1 MSLLPSSLSY
11 QPHVSRRRSSLAS
24 TTSNGSS
31 GINGNVLAPINTA
44 APADD
49 AHLLG
54 LASPSSQ
61 SPGSP
66 PSFSPSALL
75 YSPGAATASA
85 SAIDYTYVCNK
96 CGFGTE
102 LLSVYMPH
110 TAYPCG
116 EQPMENNWGKL

>member
-1 MSLLPSSLSY
+1 MALLPSSLSY

-24 TTSNGSS
+24 TTSNNS
-31 GINGNVLAPINTA
+31 NGGGLPPINTA

-54 LASPSSQ
+54 IASPSSQ

-66 PSFSPSALL
+66 PNFSPSALL
-75 YSPGAATASA
+75 YSPGAAASA